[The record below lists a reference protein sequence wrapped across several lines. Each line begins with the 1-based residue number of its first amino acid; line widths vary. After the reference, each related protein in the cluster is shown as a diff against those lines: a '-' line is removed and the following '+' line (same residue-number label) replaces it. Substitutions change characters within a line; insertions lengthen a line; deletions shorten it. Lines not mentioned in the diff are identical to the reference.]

1 MSINEILET
10 IGKIT
15 VIFLG
20 VFLAVSFG
28 CSLLLGLLDFASTG
42 FGAIILLL
50 IGIKLYKD
58 WQEKQ

>member
-15 VIFLG
+15 VIFIG

-50 IGIKLYKD
+50 IGVKLYRD
-58 WQEKQ
+58 WQAKQ